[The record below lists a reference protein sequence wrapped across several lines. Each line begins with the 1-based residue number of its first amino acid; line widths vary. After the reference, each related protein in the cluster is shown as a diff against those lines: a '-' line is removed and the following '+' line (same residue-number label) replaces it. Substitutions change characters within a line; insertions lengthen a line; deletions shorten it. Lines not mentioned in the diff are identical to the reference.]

1 MVAASVH
8 FVQLG
13 DHAAESPYLAAG
25 FLIAGVLQLL
35 LATVVPVQPSRPVYR
50 TVVVLDVFLILLYV
64 GHVLVG
70 IPLPTGAGLDFVFSP
85 RESVDVYGVIA
96 APRSLSASIVSSP
109 TRSRLRLP
117 IVPTTTAPA
126 KRVHQPADAASLFIV

>member
-1 MVAASVH
+1 LRVNPLLSLALMVAASVH

-85 RESVDVYGVIA
+85 RESVDVYGVITVIAELA
-96 APRSLSASIVSSP
+96 AVALAYAGLFAVARPR
-109 TRSRLRLP
+109 
-117 IVPTTTAPA
+117 PA
-126 KRVHQPADAASLFIV
+126 AG